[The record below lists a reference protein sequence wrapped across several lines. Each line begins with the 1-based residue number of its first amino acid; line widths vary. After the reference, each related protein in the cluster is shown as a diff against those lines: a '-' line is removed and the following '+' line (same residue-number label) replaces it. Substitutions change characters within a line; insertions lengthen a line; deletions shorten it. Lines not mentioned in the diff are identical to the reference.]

1 MRVALACFVLV
12 LLAGCRDT
20 DDAEVRGWLMAR
32 GYDEPI
38 VRITDGDL
46 TIDDAACDKD
56 RLLVAFAAR
65 NGAGLLC
72 AGEGLRPK
80 VVAETGLR
88 Q

>member
-12 LLAGCRDT
+12 LLAGCREIDN
-20 DDAEVRGWLMAR
+20 AEVRGWLMAR
-32 GYDEPI
+32 GYVDPI
-38 VRITDGDL
+38 VRITNGDL

-56 RLLVAFAAR
+56 RLLTAFSAR

-72 AGEGLRPK
+72 AGKGLRPK
-80 VVAETGLR
+80 VIAETGLR